1 MISEE
6 QAEEAVEFLRRNAK
20 AAAQAKA
27 ERIYMEEFRKT
38 VKSTLMNDLIGE
50 SIGAQERYAYSHAK
64 YAAHLD
70 AMRTAV
76 ENDEEKRWLM
86 VAAQARIEAW
96 RSMNANARAEGRAY
110 S

>member
-1 MISEE
+1 MISEAD
-6 QAEEAVEFLRRNAK
+6 AEEAVEFLRKNARE
-20 AAAQAKA
+20 AAKAKA

-38 VKSTLMNDLIGE
+38 VKAKLMNSLIGE
-50 SIGAQERYAYSHAK
+50 SLGAQERYAYSHEIYK
-64 YAAHLD
+64 EHLE
-70 AMRTAV
+70 AMRTAI
-76 ENDEEKRWLM
+76 ENDEAKRWLM